1 MSTGQAFFST
11 ITSALGK
18 NPGAAPPD
26 IFTTSP
32 TDEQKALLE
41 RIKSRTWQDRQPLLQ
56 KIQEVAEPLHIDFH
70 PQKSVQE
77 IGAAIAGL
85 IYEKSPEWGTDKS
98 VVRWDHPLLDQLELE
113 ARPELKD
120 IPVYTTC
127 LPESHDEQDKLT
139 LRNQVEQSFIG
150 ITSADYLV
158 AATATLVMRSHPGHA
173 RSTSLVPAIHIA
185 VVEEAKIL
193 ATLEELYAL
202 LKWDPVE
209 QEKGLTNNLSFV
221 SGPSKT
227 GDIELIMV
235 HGAHGPRELHLFVVA
250 DR

>member
-1 MSTGQAFFST
+1 
-11 ITSALGK
+11 
-18 NPGAAPPD
+18 
-26 IFTTSP
+26 
-32 TDEQKALLE
+32 
-41 RIKSRTWQDRQPLLQ
+41 
-56 KIQEVAEPLHIDFH
+56 
-70 PQKSVQE
+70 
-77 IGAAIAGL
+77 
-85 IYEKSPEWGTDKS
+85 
-98 VVRWDHPLLDQLELE
+98 
-113 ARPELKD
+113 
-120 IPVYTTC
+120 
-127 LPESHDEQDKLT
+127 
-139 LRNQVEQSFIG
+139 
-150 ITSADYLV
+150 
-158 AATATLVMRSHPGHA
+158 MRSHPGHA